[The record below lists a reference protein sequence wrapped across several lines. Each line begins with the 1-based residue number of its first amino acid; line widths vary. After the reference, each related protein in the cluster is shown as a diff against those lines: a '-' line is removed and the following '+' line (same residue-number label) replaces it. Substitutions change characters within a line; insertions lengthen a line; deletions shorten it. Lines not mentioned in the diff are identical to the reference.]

1 MSITHHPTITA
12 LVAGGAGFVGS
23 HLCRRLLADGKQVV
37 CIDNLHTGSLD
48 NIRELIDDS
57 RFSFIR
63 HDIVNPPPQF
73 GHIDEIYNLACPASP
88 RHYQADPMQTFLTCT
103 VGTYH
108 LLELARAND
117 CPLLLASTS
126 EVYGCATQSPQ
137 SEDYWGC
144 VNPVGKRSC
153 YDEGKRGAE
162 TLCMDHHRQHGT
174 SVKIIRIFN
183 TYGPRMVVDDG
194 RVVSNFTV
202 SALRGEPLTI
212 YGDGHQTRS
221 FMYVSDLIDAI
232 CLMMATADSVTGP
245 VNIGNPDERSIDEL
259 AGIVLRLTASESSTA
274 HHPLP
279 ADDPPRRR
287 PDITLA
293 QTLLG
298 WQPSVS
304 LEEGLL
310 QTIDYFKKVTEK

>member
-1 MSITHHPTITA
+1 
-12 LVAGGAGFVGS
+12 
-23 HLCRRLLADGKQVV
+23 
-37 CIDNLHTGSLD
+37 
-48 NIRELIDDS
+48 
-57 RFSFIR
+57 
-63 HDIVNPPPQF
+63 
-73 GHIDEIYNLACPASP
+73 
-88 RHYQADPMQTFLTCT
+88 
-103 VGTYH
+103 
-108 LLELARAND
+108 
-117 CPLLLASTS
+117 
-126 EVYGCATQSPQ
+126 
-137 SEDYWGC
+137 
-144 VNPVGKRSC
+144 
-153 YDEGKRGAE
+153 
-162 TLCMDHHRQHGT
+162 
-174 SVKIIRIFN
+174 
-183 TYGPRMVVDDG
+183 
-194 RVVSNFTV
+194 
-202 SALRGEPLTI
+202 
-212 YGDGHQTRS
+212 
-221 FMYVSDLIDAI
+221 MYVSDLIDAI